1 MTYEPSVDP
10 VRSTIFANITEAP
23 VSSPPWSGDSTF
35 IHSPRTAITN
45 TPFAEGSWARS
56 LPAFKNLFRSKKE
69 TSDESETETEKQQR
83 EFTSPDADVTPDEKT
98 PWHQTSQRW
107 LL

>member
-1 MTYEPSVDP
+1 MTYYPSVDP
-10 VRSTIFANITEAP
+10 IRQTTFASITEAP

-35 IHSPRTAITN
+35 VHSPRSAIAN
-45 TPFAEGSWARS
+45 PPFAEGSWARS

-69 TSDESETETEKQQR
+69 APDEAETEKQQQ
-83 EFTSPDADVTPDEKT
+83 ESATSDAEITSDEKT

>member
-1 MTYEPSVDP
+1 MTYSPSVDP
-10 VRSTIFANITEAP
+10 IRSTTFASITEAP

-45 TPFAEGSWARS
+45 PPFAEGSWTLS
-56 LPAFKNLFRSKKE
+56 LPAFKNLFRSNKE
-69 TSDESETETEKQQR
+69 TPNESETEAEKQQQ
-83 EFTSPDADVTPDEKT
+83 ESTTADADVTSDERT

>member
-1 MTYEPSVDP
+1 MTYYPSVDP
-10 VRSTIFANITEAP
+10 IRHITFASITEAP

-35 IHSPRTAITN
+35 VHSPRSAITN
-45 TPFAEGSWARS
+45 PPFAEGSWARS

-69 TSDESETETEKQQR
+69 ASDEAETEKQQQ
-83 EFTSPDADVTPDEKT
+83 ESAPSDAEITSDEKT

>member
-1 MTYEPSVDP
+1 MTYYPSVDP
-10 VRSTIFANITEAP
+10 IHSTTFASIIEAP

-45 TPFAEGSWARS
+45 SPFAEGSWARS

-69 TSDESETETEKQQR
+69 TSETETEKQQQ
-83 EFTSPDADVTPDEKT
+83 ESTTPDADVTPDEKT